1 LLGLPA
7 LSAVDRAILL
17 LSLAAVTI
25 YEDLL
30 VAKRHQRLS
39 SVFIDLLAGLIGSFM
54 VSGLMSLDVML
65 LVKKCRLRSLVRC
78 ETITFLRVV
87 HRFGGSA

>member
-1 LLGLPA
+1 
-7 LSAVDRAILL
+7 VDRAILL

-39 SVFIDLLAGLIGSFM
+39 FVFINLLAGLIGSFM
-54 VSGLMSLDVML
+54 VVSGLMSLDVML